1 MTLTII
7 LSAITLLLLLVIIA
21 LLFSLKSKS
30 NNSNDLRKEIS
41 IMLMQTREELLTNI
55 GAKISENSNTQQTQ
69 IANLTQL
76 NEQKLENT
84 RKNMEEKLEL
94 IRATVENRLQ
104 LMQKDNAD
112 KLEKMRV
119 TVDEKLQG
127 TLEQRLGESFKVVND
142 RLESVY
148 KGLGEMQSLA
158 QGVGDL
164 KKIFTNVKARGT
176 WGEIELGNILQEYLT
191 PDQYICSAKTK
202 PNATEFVEFAIKLPG
217 KTDGQN
223 VLLPV
228 DSKFPVEDY
237 KRLVDA
243 QEAGDVELITEARKS
258 LENSIKL
265 FAKDIHDK
273 YIETPY
279 TTDFGI
285 MFLPTESLYCE
296 IVKNTVLIET
306 LTQKYRVIVSG
317 PNTFVALLNSL
328 QMGFRTLAIEK
339 RSSEVWKLLGGVKSE
354 FEKFG
359 ELLDKTNKK
368 LQEISN
374 TMERASAKTRTI
386 QRKLKNVEALPIG
399 SEDEFYGTDVL
410 DVVASEEDSS
420 DDEEYLLSDNIES
433 NNED

>member
-1 MTLTII
+1 MNLTVII
-7 LSAITLLLLLVIIA
+7 LCAIIIVLLIFVIVLLIG
-21 LLFSLKSKS
+21 LKGKS
-30 NNSNDLRKEIS
+30 DDIDDLRRDFDH
-41 IMLMQTREELLTNI
+41 MLNQTRDDILNNLGT
-55 GAKISENSNTQQTQ
+55 KINENGNTQYQMLT
-69 IANLTQL
+69 NLTQI
-76 NEQKLENT
+76 NEQKLDNT
-84 RKNMEEKLEL
+84 RKSTEEKLEK
-94 IRATVENRLQ
+94 IRETVEGRL
-104 LMQKDNAD
+104 LYMQKDNAE

-127 TLEQRLGESFKVVND
+127 TLEQRLGESFKIVND

-148 KGLGEMQSLA
+148 KGLGEMQNLA

-176 WGEIELGNILQEYLT
+176 WGEIELGNILEEYMT
-191 PDQYICSAKTK
+191 PDQYIKSAKTK

-217 KTDGQN
+217 KGDGES

-237 KRLVDA
+237 RRLVDS
-243 QEAGDVELITEARKS
+243 EELGDIDAITDARKS

-296 IVKNTVLIET
+296 VLKNTALIET
-306 LTQKYRVIVSG
+306 LSQKYRVVVSG
-317 PNTFVALLNSL
+317 PTTFVALLNSL

-339 RSSEVWKLLGGVKSE
+339 RSSEVWSLLGTVKSE

-359 ELLDKTNKK
+359 DLLDKTNKK
-368 LQEISN
+368 LQEIGN
-374 TMERASAKTRTI
+374 TMAKASTKTRVI
-386 QRKLKNVEALPIG
+386 QRKLKDVVALPVAD
-399 SEDEFYGTDVL
+399 EDEFYGLDAALTDS
-410 DVVASEEDSS
+410 VVEAEDYNVE
-420 DDEEYLLSDNIES
+420 DEE
-433 NNED
+433 

>member
-1 MTLTII
+1 MNLTVII
-7 LSAITLLLLLVIIA
+7 LCAIIIVLLIFVVVLLIG
-21 LLFSLKSKS
+21 LKGKS
-30 NNSNDLRKEIS
+30 DDIDDLRRDFDH
-41 IMLMQTREELLTNI
+41 MLNQTRDDILNNLGT
-55 GAKISENSNTQQTQ
+55 KINENGNTQYQMLT
-69 IANLTQL
+69 NLTQI
-76 NEQKLENT
+76 NEQKLDNT
-84 RKNMEEKLEL
+84 RKSTEEKLEK
-94 IRATVENRLQ
+94 IRETVEGRL
-104 LMQKDNAD
+104 LYMQKDNAE

-127 TLEQRLGESFKVVND
+127 TLEQRLGESFKIVND

-148 KGLGEMQSLA
+148 KGLGEMQNLA

-176 WGEIELGNILQEYLT
+176 WGEIELGNILEEYMT
-191 PDQYICSAKTK
+191 PDQYLKSAKTR

-217 KTDGQN
+217 KGDGES

-237 KRLVDA
+237 KRLVDS
-243 QEAGDVELITEARKS
+243 EELGDVDAINDARKS

-296 IVKNTVLIET
+296 VLKNTALIET
-306 LTQKYRVIVSG
+306 LSQKYRVVVSG
-317 PNTFVALLNSL
+317 PTTFVALLNSL

-339 RSSEVWKLLGGVKSE
+339 RSSEVWSLLGTVKSE

-359 ELLDKTNKK
+359 DLLDKTNKK
-368 LQEISN
+368 LQEIGN
-374 TMERASAKTRTI
+374 TMAKASTKTRVI
-386 QRKLKNVEALPIG
+386 QRKLKDVVALPVAN
-399 SEDEFYGTDVL
+399 EDEFYGL
-410 DVVASEEDSS
+410 DSLPISDSVMDSEDYNVT
-420 DDEEYLLSDNIES
+420 EEE
-433 NNED
+433 

>member
-1 MTLTII
+1 MDLTTI
-7 LSAITLLLLLVIIA
+7 LCGVILLLLIVIIA
-21 LLFSLKSKS
+21 LLLNLKNKN
-30 NNSNDLRKEIS
+30 NNSDSLRQEIS
-41 IMLMQTREELLTNI
+41 TMLMHTREELLNNI
-55 GAKISENSNTQQTQ
+55 STKISENGNTQQLQ
-69 IANLTQL
+69 LANLTNI

-84 RKNMEEKLEL
+84 RKNMEEKLEF
-94 IRATVENRLQ
+94 IRRTVEDRL
-104 LMQKDNAD
+104 LYMQKDNAD

-243 QEAGDVELITEARKS
+243 QEAGDIVQINDAKKS

-273 YIETPY
+273 YIETPF

-296 IVKNTVLIET
+296 VVKNTVLVES
-306 LTQKYRVIVSG
+306 LAQKFRVIVSG

-359 ELLDKTNKK
+359 DLLDKTNKK

-386 QRKLKNVEALPIG
+386 QRKLKNVEALPV
-399 SEDEFYGTDVL
+399 SDEDEFYGKDL
-410 DVVASEEDSS
+410 MDALPSS
-420 DDEEYLLSDNIES
+420 DDTFEDENYTINSD
-433 NNED
+433 EDKD

>member
-1 MTLTII
+1 MDLTII
-7 LSAITLLLLLVIIA
+7 LSAVIIVLLIVIIA
-21 LLFSLKSKS
+21 LLINLKGKSSNSDSL
-30 NNSNDLRKEIS
+30 RREIS
-41 IMLMQTREELLTNI
+41 TMLMQTREELLTNI
-55 GAKISENSNTQQTQ
+55 SNKIAENGNTQQLQLT
-69 IANLTQL
+69 NLTNL

-94 IRATVENRLQ
+94 IRRTVEDRL
-104 LMQKDNAD
+104 LYMQKDNAD

-148 KGLGEMQSLA
+148 KGLGEMQTLA

-191 PDQYICSAKTK
+191 QDQYLCSAKTK

-243 QEAGDVELITEARKS
+243 QDIGDIDAINAARKS
-258 LENSIKL
+258 LENSVKL

-296 IVKNTVLIET
+296 IVKNTALIET

-399 SEDEFYGTDVL
+399 DENEFYGNDLVDAL
-410 DVVASEEDSS
+410 PSSEDIIDDENYSVNDNTAEDSQ
-420 DDEEYLLSDNIES
+420 D
-433 NNED
+433 

>member
-1 MTLTII
+1 MNLTVMILCAII
-7 LSAITLLLLLVIIA
+7 IVLLIFVVVLLIG
-21 LLFSLKSKS
+21 LKGKS
-30 NNSNDLRKEIS
+30 DDIDDLRRDFDH
-41 IMLMQTREELLTNI
+41 MLNQTRDDILNNLGT
-55 GAKISENSNTQQTQ
+55 KINENGNTQYQMLT
-69 IANLTQL
+69 NLTQI
-76 NEQKLENT
+76 NEQKLDNT
-84 RKNMEEKLEL
+84 RKSTEEKLEK
-94 IRATVENRLQ
+94 IRETVEGRL
-104 LMQKDNAD
+104 LYMQKDNAE

-127 TLEQRLGESFKVVND
+127 TLEQRLGESFKIVND

-148 KGLGEMQSLA
+148 KGLGEMQNLA

-176 WGEIELGNILQEYLT
+176 WGEIELGNILEEYMT
-191 PDQYICSAKTK
+191 PDQYIKSAKTK

-217 KTDGQN
+217 KGDGES

-237 KRLVDA
+237 RRLVDS
-243 QEAGDVELITEARKS
+243 EELGDIDAITDARKS

-296 IVKNTVLIET
+296 VLKNTALIET
-306 LTQKYRVIVSG
+306 LSQKYRVVVSG
-317 PNTFVALLNSL
+317 PTTFVALLNSL

-339 RSSEVWKLLGGVKSE
+339 RSSEVWSLLGTVKSE

-359 ELLDKTNKK
+359 DLLDKTNKK
-368 LQEISN
+368 LQEIGN
-374 TMERASAKTRTI
+374 TMAKASTKTRVI
-386 QRKLKNVEALPIG
+386 QRKLKDVVALPVAD
-399 SEDEFYGTDVL
+399 EDEFYGLDAALTDS
-410 DVVASEEDSS
+410 VVEAEDYNVE
-420 DDEEYLLSDNIES
+420 DEE
-433 NNED
+433 

>member
-1 MTLTII
+1 MDLNII
-7 LSAITLLLLLVIIA
+7 LCFAIIALLLVIMA
-21 LLFSLKSKS
+21 LIISLKKSS
-30 NNSNDLRKEIS
+30 NNSDSLRREIS
-41 IMLMQTREELLTNI
+41 TMLMQTREELQNNL
-55 GAKISENSNTQQTQ
+55 GSKITENSNTQQLQ
-69 IANLTQL
+69 LANLTNI

-84 RKNMEEKLEL
+84 RKSTEEKLEL
-94 IRATVENRLQ
+94 IRRTVEDRL
-104 LMQKDNAD
+104 LYMQKDNAD

-148 KGLGEMQSLA
+148 KGLGEMQTLA

-176 WGEIELGNILQEYLT
+176 WGEIELGNILEEYLT
-191 PDQYICSAKTK
+191 PDQYIRSAKTK

-237 KRLVDA
+237 KRLVDSE
-243 QEAGDVELITEARKS
+243 EAGDVDAINSARKN

-296 IVKNTVLIET
+296 VLKNTALIET
-306 LTQKYRVIVSG
+306 LNQKYRVVVSG
-317 PNTFVALLNSL
+317 PSTFVALLNSL

-359 ELLDKTNKK
+359 DLLDKTNKK

-386 QRKLKNVEALPIG
+386 QRKLKNVEALPVDN
-399 SEDEFYGTDVL
+399 EDEFYGTDLL
-410 DVVASEEDSS
+410 DALPS
-420 DDEEYLLSDNIES
+420 SDNIVEDS
-433 NNED
+433 EYNINEE

>member
-1 MTLTII
+1 MDLTVI
-7 LSAITLLLLLVIIA
+7 LCALILVLLLVIIA
-21 LLFSLKSKS
+21 LLISLK
-30 NNSNDLRKEIS
+30 NNSKNTDNLRQEIAS
-41 IMLMQTREELLTNI
+41 MLAATRQELLNTI
-55 GAKISENSNTQQTQ
+55 GAKINENGNTQQLQ
-69 IANLTQL
+69 LANLTNI

-94 IRATVENRLQ
+94 IRRTVEDRLIY
-104 LMQKDNAD
+104 MQKDNAD

-148 KGLGEMQSLA
+148 KGLGEMQTLA

-176 WGEIELGNILQEYLT
+176 WGEIELGNILEEYLT
-191 PDQYICSAKTK
+191 QDQYLCSAKTR

-223 VLLPV
+223 VLLPI

-243 QEAGDVELITEARKS
+243 EEAGDLDAITAARKS

-306 LTQKYRVIVSG
+306 LTQKYRVVVSG

-359 ELLDKTNKK
+359 DLLDKTNKK

-399 SEDEFYGTDVL
+399 SEEEFYGADL
-410 DVVASEEDSS
+410 LEAALPSSENIIEDENYSV
-420 DDEEYLLSDNIES
+420 
-433 NNED
+433 NEDE

>member
-1 MTLTII
+1 MNLTVII
-7 LSAITLLLLLVIIA
+7 LCAIIIVLLIFVVVLLIG
-21 LLFSLKSKS
+21 LKGKS
-30 NNSNDLRKEIS
+30 DDIDDLRRDFDH
-41 IMLMQTREELLTNI
+41 MLNQTRDDILNNLGT
-55 GAKISENSNTQQTQ
+55 KINENGNTQYQMLT
-69 IANLTQL
+69 NLTQI
-76 NEQKLENT
+76 NEQKLDNT
-84 RKNMEEKLEL
+84 RKSTEEKLEK
-94 IRATVENRLQ
+94 IRETVEGRL
-104 LMQKDNAD
+104 LYMQKDNAE

-127 TLEQRLGESFKVVND
+127 TLEQRLGESFKIVND

-148 KGLGEMQSLA
+148 KGLGEMQNLA

-176 WGEIELGNILQEYLT
+176 WGEIELGNILEEYMT
-191 PDQYICSAKTK
+191 PDQYLKSAKTR

-217 KTDGQN
+217 KGDGES

-237 KRLVDA
+237 KRLVDS
-243 QEAGDVELITEARKS
+243 EELGDVDAINDARKS

-296 IVKNTVLIET
+296 VLKNTALIET
-306 LTQKYRVIVSG
+306 LSQKYRVVVSG
-317 PNTFVALLNSL
+317 PTTFVALLNSL

-339 RSSEVWKLLGGVKSE
+339 RSSEVWSLLGTVKSE

-359 ELLDKTNKK
+359 DLLDKTNKK
-368 LQEISN
+368 LQEIGN
-374 TMERASAKTRTI
+374 TMAKASTKTRVI
-386 QRKLKNVEALPIG
+386 QRKLKDVVALPVAN
-399 SEDEFYGTDVL
+399 EDEFYGL
-410 DVVASEEDSS
+410 DSLPISDSVMDSEDYNVT
-420 DDEEYLLSDNIES
+420 EEE
-433 NNED
+433 E

>member
-1 MTLTII
+1 MNLTTI
-7 LSAITLLLLLVIIA
+7 LCVVILLLLIVIIA
-21 LLFSLKSKS
+21 LLINLKNKN
-30 NNSNDLRKEIS
+30 NNSDSLRQEIS
-41 IMLMQTREELLTNI
+41 TMLMHTREELLNNI
-55 GAKISENSNTQQTQ
+55 STKISENGNTQQLQ
-69 IANLTQL
+69 LANLTNI

-94 IRATVENRLQ
+94 IRRTVEDRL
-104 LMQKDNAD
+104 LYMQKDNAD

-243 QEAGDVELITEARKS
+243 QDAGDIVQINDAKKS

-273 YIETPY
+273 YIETPF

-296 IVKNTVLIET
+296 VVKNTVLVES
-306 LTQKYRVIVSG
+306 LAQKFRVIVSG

-339 RSSEVWKLLGGVKSE
+339 RSSEVWTLLGGVKSE

-359 ELLDKTNKK
+359 DLLDKTNKK

-386 QRKLKNVEALPIG
+386 QRKLKNVEALPVTD
-399 SEDEFYGTDVL
+399 EDEFYGKDL
-410 DVVASEEDSS
+410 MDALPSS
-420 DDEEYLLSDNIES
+420 DDTFENENYTINSD
-433 NNED
+433 EDKD

>member
-1 MTLTII
+1 MDLTTI
-7 LSAITLLLLLVIIA
+7 LCGVILLLLIVIIA
-21 LLFSLKSKS
+21 LLLNLKNKN
-30 NNSNDLRKEIS
+30 NNSDSLRQEIS
-41 IMLMQTREELLTNI
+41 TMLMHTREELLNNI
-55 GAKISENSNTQQTQ
+55 STKISENGNTQQLQ
-69 IANLTQL
+69 LANLTNI

-94 IRATVENRLQ
+94 IRRTVEDRL
-104 LMQKDNAD
+104 LYMQKDNAD

-243 QEAGDVELITEARKS
+243 QDAGDIVQINDAKKS

-273 YIETPY
+273 YIETPF

-296 IVKNTVLIET
+296 VVKNTVLVES
-306 LTQKYRVIVSG
+306 LAQKFRVIVSG

-359 ELLDKTNKK
+359 DLLDKTNKK

-386 QRKLKNVEALPIG
+386 QRKLKNVEALPV
-399 SEDEFYGTDVL
+399 SDEDEFYGKDL
-410 DVVASEEDSS
+410 MDALPSS
-420 DDEEYLLSDNIES
+420 DDTFEDENYTINSD
-433 NNED
+433 EDKD

>member
-1 MTLTII
+1 MNLTII
-7 LSAITLLLLLVIIA
+7 LSGIIIA
-21 LLFSLKSKS
+21 LLVVVIILLISLK
-30 NNSNDLRKEIS
+30 NNQKNNDNLRQEIS
-41 IMLMQTREELLTNI
+41 TMLMQTRQEITNNLSAKITENANTEQLQLTNLTNI
-55 GAKISENSNTQQTQ
+55 
-69 IANLTQL
+69 

-94 IRATVENRLQ
+94 IRRTVEDRL
-104 LMQKDNAD
+104 LYLQKDNAD

-148 KGLGEMQSLA
+148 KGLGDMQHLA

-176 WGEIELGNILQEYLT
+176 WGEIELGTILEDYLT
-191 PDQYICSAKTK
+191 EDQYSRSAKTR

-217 KTDGQN
+217 KTDGKS

-228 DSKFPVEDY
+228 DSKFPTEDY

-243 QEAGDVELITEARKS
+243 QDTGDIEAIAEARKS
-258 LENSIKL
+258 LENSIKK
-265 FAKDIHDK
+265 FAQDIHDK
-273 YIETPY
+273 YLEPPY

-296 IVKNTVLIET
+296 VVKNTALVET
-306 LTQKYRVIVSG
+306 VTQKYRVVISG

-328 QMGFRTLAIEK
+328 QMGFKTLAIEK
-339 RSSEVWKLLGGVKSE
+339 RSSEVWKLLGTVKSE
-354 FEKFG
+354 FSKFG
-359 ELLDKTNKK
+359 DLLDKTNKK

-374 TMERASAKTRTI
+374 TMKSATTKTRTI
-386 QRKLKNVEALPIG
+386 ERKLKNVEALPVAD
-399 SEDEFYGTDVL
+399 EKEFYGDEIYDAL
-410 DVVASEEDSS
+410 PSPIDEDESDGENEETNL
-420 DDEEYLLSDNIES
+420 E
-433 NNED
+433 

>member
-1 MTLTII
+1 MNLTTI
-7 LSAITLLLLLVIIA
+7 LCVVILLLLIVIIA
-21 LLFSLKSKS
+21 LLINLKNKN
-30 NNSNDLRKEIS
+30 NNSDSLRQEIS
-41 IMLMQTREELLTNI
+41 TMLMHTREELLNNI
-55 GAKISENSNTQQTQ
+55 STKISENGNTQQLQ
-69 IANLTQL
+69 LANLTNI

-94 IRATVENRLQ
+94 IRRTVEDRL
-104 LMQKDNAD
+104 LYMQKDNAD

-243 QEAGDVELITEARKS
+243 QEAGDVAQINDARKS

-273 YIETPY
+273 YIETPF

-296 IVKNTVLIET
+296 VVKNTVLVEV
-306 LTQKYRVIVSG
+306 LAQKFRVIVSG

-339 RSSEVWKLLGGVKSE
+339 RSSEVWTLLGGVKSE

-359 ELLDKTNKK
+359 DLLDKTNKK

-386 QRKLKNVEALPIG
+386 QRKLKNVEALPVTD
-399 SEDEFYGTDVL
+399 EDEFYGKDL
-410 DVVASEEDSS
+410 MDALPPS
-420 DDEEYLLSDNIES
+420 DDTFENENYTINSD
-433 NNED
+433 EDKD

>member
-1 MTLTII
+1 MDLTII
-7 LSAITLLLLLVIIA
+7 LCAVIIA
-21 LLFSLKSKS
+21 LLILVIILLVTNKNK
-30 NNSNDLRKEIS
+30 NADNELRRELS
-41 IMLMQTREELLTNI
+41 TMLMQTREEIQNNLGT
-55 GAKISENSNTQQTQ
+55 KIVENGNTQQLQ
-69 IANLTQL
+69 LANLTTI

-84 RKNMEEKLEL
+84 RKSTEEKLES
-94 IRATVENRLQ
+94 IRRTVEDRLIY
-104 LMQKDNAD
+104 MQKDNAD

-127 TLEQRLGESFKVVND
+127 TLEQRLGESFKIVND

-148 KGLGEMQSLA
+148 KGLGEMQNLA

-176 WGEIELGNILQEYLT
+176 WGEIELGNILEEYLT
-191 PDQYICSAKTK
+191 PDQYLKSAKTR

-243 QEAGDVELITEARKS
+243 EEIGDLNSITDARKS

-296 IVKNTVLIET
+296 VVKNTVLIET
-306 LTQKYRVIVSG
+306 LTQKYRVVVSG

-359 ELLDKTNKK
+359 DLLDKTNKK

-399 SEDEFYGTDVL
+399 DENEFYGTDLL
-410 DVVASEEDSS
+410 DEAPLTSI
-420 DDEEYLLSDNIES
+420 DEENYTVSD
-433 NNED
+433 EDN

>member
-1 MTLTII
+1 MNLTTI
-7 LSAITLLLLLVIIA
+7 LCVVILLLLIVIIA
-21 LLFSLKSKS
+21 LLINLKNKN
-30 NNSNDLRKEIS
+30 NNSDSLRQEIS
-41 IMLMQTREELLTNI
+41 TMLMHTREELLNNI
-55 GAKISENSNTQQTQ
+55 STKISENGNTQQLQ
-69 IANLTQL
+69 LANLTNI

-94 IRATVENRLQ
+94 IRRTVEDRL
-104 LMQKDNAD
+104 LYMQKDNAD

-243 QEAGDVELITEARKS
+243 QEAGDVVQINDARKS

-273 YIETPY
+273 YIETPF

-296 IVKNTVLIET
+296 VVKNTVLVEV
-306 LTQKYRVIVSG
+306 LAQKFRVIVSG

-339 RSSEVWKLLGGVKSE
+339 RSSEVWTLLGGVKSE

-359 ELLDKTNKK
+359 DLLDKTNKK

-386 QRKLKNVEALPIG
+386 QRKLKNVEALPVTD
-399 SEDEFYGTDVL
+399 EDEFYGKDL
-410 DVVASEEDSS
+410 MDALPSS
-420 DDEEYLLSDNIES
+420 DDTFENENYTINSD
-433 NNED
+433 EDKD

>member
-1 MTLTII
+1 MNLTTI
-7 LSAITLLLLLVIIA
+7 LCVVILLLLIVIIA
-21 LLFSLKSKS
+21 LLINLKNKN
-30 NNSNDLRKEIS
+30 NNSDSLRQEIS
-41 IMLMQTREELLTNI
+41 TMLMHTREELLNNI
-55 GAKISENSNTQQTQ
+55 STKISENGNTQQLQ
-69 IANLTQL
+69 LANLTNI

-94 IRATVENRLQ
+94 IRRTVEDRL
-104 LMQKDNAD
+104 LYMQKDNAD

-148 KGLGEMQSLA
+148 KGLGAMQSLP
-158 QGVGDL
+158 QGGGDL

-243 QEAGDVELITEARKS
+243 QEAGDVAQINDARKS

-273 YIETPY
+273 YIETPF

-296 IVKNTVLIET
+296 VVKNTVLVEV
-306 LTQKYRVIVSG
+306 LAQKFRVIVSG

-339 RSSEVWKLLGGVKSE
+339 RSSEVWTLLGGVKSE

-359 ELLDKTNKK
+359 DLLDKTNKK

-386 QRKLKNVEALPIG
+386 QRKLKNVEALPVTD
-399 SEDEFYGTDVL
+399 EDEFYGKDL
-410 DVVASEEDSS
+410 MDALPSS
-420 DDEEYLLSDNIES
+420 DDTFENENYTINSD
-433 NNED
+433 EDKD

>member
-1 MTLTII
+1 MNLTTI
-7 LSAITLLLLLVIIA
+7 LCVVILLILIVIIA
-21 LLFSLKSKS
+21 LLINLKNKN
-30 NNSNDLRKEIS
+30 NNSDSLRQEIS
-41 IMLMQTREELLTNI
+41 TMLMHTREELLNNI
-55 GAKISENSNTQQTQ
+55 STKISENGNTQQLQ
-69 IANLTQL
+69 LANLTNI

-94 IRATVENRLQ
+94 IRRTVEDRL
-104 LMQKDNAD
+104 LYMQKDNAD

-243 QEAGDVELITEARKS
+243 QEAGDVAQINDARKS

-273 YIETPY
+273 YIETPF

-296 IVKNTVLIET
+296 VVKNTVLVEV
-306 LTQKYRVIVSG
+306 LAQKFRVIVSG

-339 RSSEVWKLLGGVKSE
+339 RSSEVWTLLGGVKSE

-359 ELLDKTNKK
+359 DLLDKTNKK

-386 QRKLKNVEALPIG
+386 QRKLKNVEALPVTD
-399 SEDEFYGTDVL
+399 EDEFYGKDL
-410 DVVASEEDSS
+410 MDALPSS
-420 DDEEYLLSDNIES
+420 DDTFENENYTINSD
-433 NNED
+433 EDKD

>member
-1 MTLTII
+1 MDLNII
-7 LSAITLLLLLVIIA
+7 LCFAIIALLLVIIV
-21 LLFSLKSKS
+21 LIISLKKSS
-30 NNSNDLRKEIS
+30 NNSDSLRREIS
-41 IMLMQTREELLTNI
+41 TMLMQTREELQNNL
-55 GAKISENSNTQQTQ
+55 GSKITENSNTQQLQ
-69 IANLTQL
+69 LANLTNI

-84 RKNMEEKLEL
+84 RKSTEEKLEL
-94 IRATVENRLQ
+94 IRRTVEDRL
-104 LMQKDNAD
+104 LYMQKDNAD

-148 KGLGEMQSLA
+148 KGLGEMQTLA

-176 WGEIELGNILQEYLT
+176 WGEIELGNILEEYLT
-191 PDQYICSAKTK
+191 PDQYIRSAKTK

-237 KRLVDA
+237 KRLVDSE
-243 QEAGDVELITEARKS
+243 EAGDVDAINSARKN

-296 IVKNTVLIET
+296 VLKNTALIET
-306 LTQKYRVIVSG
+306 LNQKYRVVVSG
-317 PNTFVALLNSL
+317 PSTFVALLNSL

-359 ELLDKTNKK
+359 DLLDKTNKK

-386 QRKLKNVEALPIG
+386 QRKLKNVEALPVDN
-399 SEDEFYGTDVL
+399 EDEFYGTDLL
-410 DVVASEEDSS
+410 DALPS
-420 DDEEYLLSDNIES
+420 SDNIVEDS
-433 NNED
+433 EYNINEE

>member
-1 MTLTII
+1 MDLNII
-7 LSAITLLLLLVIIA
+7 LCFAIIALLLVIIV
-21 LLFSLKSKS
+21 LIISLKKSS
-30 NNSNDLRKEIS
+30 NNSDSLRREIS
-41 IMLMQTREELLTNI
+41 TMLMQTREELQNNL
-55 GAKISENSNTQQTQ
+55 GSKITENSNTQQLQ
-69 IANLTQL
+69 LANLTNI

-84 RKNMEEKLEL
+84 RKSTEEKLEL
-94 IRATVENRLQ
+94 IRRTVEDRL
-104 LMQKDNAD
+104 LYMQKDNAD

-148 KGLGEMQSLA
+148 KGLGEMQTLA

-176 WGEIELGNILQEYLT
+176 WGEIELGNILEEYLT
-191 PDQYICSAKTK
+191 PDQYIRSAKTK

-237 KRLVDA
+237 KRLVDSE
-243 QEAGDVELITEARKS
+243 EAGDVDVINSARKN

-296 IVKNTVLIET
+296 VLKNTALIET
-306 LTQKYRVIVSG
+306 LNQKYRVVVSG
-317 PNTFVALLNSL
+317 PSTFVALLNSL

-359 ELLDKTNKK
+359 DLLDKTNKK

-386 QRKLKNVEALPIG
+386 QRKLKNVEALPVDN
-399 SEDEFYGTDVL
+399 EDEFYGTDLL
-410 DVVASEEDSS
+410 DALPS
-420 DDEEYLLSDNIES
+420 SDNIVEDS
-433 NNED
+433 EYNVNEE

>member
-1 MTLTII
+1 MDLTTI
-7 LSAITLLLLLVIIA
+7 LCGVILLLLIVIIA
-21 LLFSLKSKS
+21 LLINLKNKN
-30 NNSNDLRKEIS
+30 NNSDSLRQEIS
-41 IMLMQTREELLTNI
+41 TMLMHTREELLNNI
-55 GAKISENSNTQQTQ
+55 STKISENGNTQQLQ
-69 IANLTQL
+69 LANLTNI

-94 IRATVENRLQ
+94 IRRTVEDRL
-104 LMQKDNAD
+104 LYMQKDNAD

-243 QEAGDVELITEARKS
+243 QEAGDVAQINDARKS

-273 YIETPY
+273 YIETPF

-296 IVKNTVLIET
+296 VVKNTVLVEV
-306 LTQKYRVIVSG
+306 LAQKFRVIVSG

-339 RSSEVWKLLGGVKSE
+339 RSSEVWTLLGGVKSE

-359 ELLDKTNKK
+359 DLLDKTNKK

-386 QRKLKNVEALPIG
+386 QRKLKNVEALPVTD
-399 SEDEFYGTDVL
+399 EDEFYGKDL
-410 DVVASEEDSS
+410 MDALPSS
-420 DDEEYLLSDNIES
+420 DDTFENENYTINSD
-433 NNED
+433 EDKD

>member
-1 MTLTII
+1 MNLTVII
-7 LSAITLLLLLVIIA
+7 LCAIIIVLLIFVVVLLIG
-21 LLFSLKSKS
+21 LKGKS
-30 NNSNDLRKEIS
+30 DDIDDLRRDFDH
-41 IMLMQTREELLTNI
+41 MLNQTRDDILNNLGT
-55 GAKISENSNTQQTQ
+55 KINENGNTQYQMLT
-69 IANLTQL
+69 NLTQI
-76 NEQKLENT
+76 NEQKLDNT
-84 RKNMEEKLEL
+84 RKSTEEKLEK
-94 IRATVENRLQ
+94 IRETVEGRL
-104 LMQKDNAD
+104 LYMQKDNAE

-127 TLEQRLGESFKVVND
+127 TLEQRLGESFKIVND

-148 KGLGEMQSLA
+148 KGLGEMQNLA

-176 WGEIELGNILQEYLT
+176 WGEIELGNILEEYMT
-191 PDQYICSAKTK
+191 PDQYIKSAKTK

-217 KTDGQN
+217 KGDGES

-237 KRLVDA
+237 RRLVDS
-243 QEAGDVELITEARKS
+243 EELGDIDAITDARKS

-296 IVKNTVLIET
+296 VLKNTALIET
-306 LTQKYRVIVSG
+306 LSQKYRVVVSG
-317 PNTFVALLNSL
+317 PTTFVALLNSL

-339 RSSEVWKLLGGVKSE
+339 RSSEVWSLLGTVKSE

-359 ELLDKTNKK
+359 DLLDKTNKK
-368 LQEISN
+368 LQEIGN
-374 TMERASAKTRTI
+374 TMAKASTKTRVI
-386 QRKLKNVEALPIG
+386 QRKLKDVVALPVAD
-399 SEDEFYGTDVL
+399 EDEFYGLDAALTDS
-410 DVVASEEDSS
+410 VVEAEDYNVE
-420 DDEEYLLSDNIES
+420 DEE
-433 NNED
+433 

>member
-1 MTLTII
+1 MDLNII
-7 LSAITLLLLLVIIA
+7 LCFAIIALLLVIMA
-21 LLFSLKSKS
+21 LIISLKKSS
-30 NNSNDLRKEIS
+30 NNSDSLRREIS
-41 IMLMQTREELLTNI
+41 TMLMQTREELQNNL
-55 GAKISENSNTQQTQ
+55 GSKITENSNTQQLQ
-69 IANLTQL
+69 LANLTNI

-84 RKNMEEKLEL
+84 RKSTEEKLEL
-94 IRATVENRLQ
+94 IRRTVEDRL
-104 LMQKDNAD
+104 LYMQKDNAD

-148 KGLGEMQSLA
+148 KGLGEMQTLA

-176 WGEIELGNILQEYLT
+176 WGEIELGNILEEYLT
-191 PDQYICSAKTK
+191 PDQYIRSAKTK

-237 KRLVDA
+237 KRLVDSE
-243 QEAGDVELITEARKS
+243 EAGDVDAINSARKN

-296 IVKNTVLIET
+296 VLKNTALIET
-306 LTQKYRVIVSG
+306 LNQKYRVVVSG
-317 PNTFVALLNSL
+317 PSTFVALLNSL

-359 ELLDKTNKK
+359 DLLDKTNKK

-386 QRKLKNVEALPIG
+386 QRKLKNVEALPVDN
-399 SEDEFYGTDVL
+399 EDEFYGTDLL
-410 DVVASEEDSS
+410 DALPS
-420 DDEEYLLSDNIES
+420 SDNIVEDS
-433 NNED
+433 EYNVNEE

>member
-1 MTLTII
+1 MDLNII
-7 LSAITLLLLLVIIA
+7 LCFAIIALLLVIIV
-21 LLFSLKSKS
+21 LIISLKKSS
-30 NNSNDLRKEIS
+30 NNTDSLRREIS
-41 IMLMQTREELLTNI
+41 TMLMQTREELQNNL
-55 GAKISENSNTQQTQ
+55 GSKITENSNTQQLQ
-69 IANLTQL
+69 LANLTNI

-84 RKNMEEKLEL
+84 RKSTEEKLEL
-94 IRATVENRLQ
+94 IRRTVEDRL
-104 LMQKDNAD
+104 LYMQKDNAD

-176 WGEIELGNILQEYLT
+176 WGEIELGNILEEYLT
-191 PDQYICSAKTK
+191 SDQYLRSAKTK

-243 QEAGDVELITEARKS
+243 EEIGDIDTINSARKN

-296 IVKNTVLIET
+296 VLKNTALIET
-306 LTQKYRVIVSG
+306 LTQKYRVVVSG
-317 PNTFVALLNSL
+317 PTTFVALLNSL

-359 ELLDKTNKK
+359 DLLDKTNKK

-374 TMERASAKTRTI
+374 TMERASESIFLEAKAE
-386 QRKLKNVEALPIG
+386 LLPVDN
-399 SEDEFYGTDVL
+399 EDEFYGTDLL
-410 DVVASEEDSS
+410 DALPSP
-420 DDEEYLLSDNIES
+420 DNILEDQEY
-433 NNED
+433 NVNEE